1 MSTSPSRLPILSLL
15 PVRDPT
21 ERVVSY
27 LVSVFPAKNEAG
39 ESDMEAV
46 ARGAL
51 EASPALSRQ
60 VGLPVLVPITPA
72 LLRDGSVTRFA
83 SVNATWIV
91 PGESLADSA
100 TLQAVERLRNIG
112 IDVAFAGFPPSLE
125 QIPGRARTKTMIV
138 LDAGQTPAQ
147 RLHQQV
153 CALMDGGF
161 RILVRQVDDRATRQ
175 RVIDSGPV
183 YYAGRPLLRRVR
195 PVDSANL
202 EQAALTALR
211 VLATYADGR
220 PPDSAF
226 GDALVRDSALSAALM
241 KAILTSI
248 PRAPKTLPLSLQ
260 ILGRETVLGLL
271 VPVTAQLL
279 GEFAQDPEVA
289 FAALR
294 CARTIDRLATALT
307 EPMHPRMRVVAGLL
321 AVAQS
326 ALGLPMDQLAD
337 ALDLSRPLRDALGDR
352 ALPLG
357 ELLDLVDAFEYG
369 WWDDLAARCEAL
381 NITPQVVSG
390 TWHFAWRAV
399 KDELKSI
406 TP

>member
-1 MSTSPSRLPILSLL
+1 MSTSPSRLPIVTLL

-27 LVSVFPAKNEAG
+27 LVSVFPASDDAG
-39 ESDMEAV
+39 RLDSDDVARRAMEA
-46 ARGAL
+46 A
-51 EASPALSRQ
+51 PALSKQ
-60 VGLPVLVPITPA
+60 VGLPLLVPITPL

-83 SVNATWIV
+83 SVGATWIV
-91 PGESLADSA
+91 PGDSLSDPA
-100 TLQAVERLRNIG
+100 TLAAVERLRTIG
-112 IDVAFAGFPPSLE
+112 IDLAFTGFPTSLA
-125 QIPGRARTKTMIV
+125 QIPGRARARTMIV
-138 LDAGQTPAQ
+138 LDAGQTPPLQ
-147 RLHQQV
+147 LHQQV

-161 RILVRQVDDRATRQ
+161 RVLIRQVDDRATRQ

-183 YYAGRPLLRRVR
+183 FYAGRPLLRRVR
-195 PVDSANL
+195 PAESTGLD
-202 EQAALTALR
+202 QAVMVALR
-211 VLATYADGR
+211 VLATYSDGR

-226 GDALVRDSALSAALM
+226 GDALLRDATLTAALT
-241 KAILTSI
+241 KAIQASI
-248 PRAPKTLPLSLQ
+248 PRSPKTLQLALQ

-279 GEFAQDPEVA
+279 GEVAQDPDVA

-294 CARTIDRLATALT
+294 CARTVDRLATALT
-307 EPMHPRMRVVAGLL
+307 EPMHPRTRVVAGLL

-326 ALGLPMDQLAD
+326 ALGLPMEQLAD
-337 ALDLSRPLRDALGDR
+337 ALDLPRLLRDAIGER

-357 ELLDLVDAFEYG
+357 ELLDLVDAFEFG
-369 WWDDLAARCEAL
+369 WWDDLAMRCDAL

-399 KDELKSI
+399 KDELKAI
-406 TP
+406 A